1 MKPYFLNFAVIIAA
15 VFFFAACSADEIPS
29 AAKKSS
35 AADGKNIV
43 ILKTSKGKIKIKLLP
58 EKAPVTVKNFLT
70 YVDDGFYDN
79 TVFHRVI
86 PNFVIQGGGY
96 SPDMTKKTTRP
107 PIKNEADNG
116 LKNRRATLSMART
129 SAVNSATSQFFINL
143 KDNDYLDHSDRSFG
157 YAVFAEVIAGM
168 DVVDKIA
175 GVRTGTAPMRD
186 CPVEPVIIKTAER
199 VKSSK

>member
-1 MKPYFLNFAVIIAA
+1 MKPYFLNLAVIIAA
-15 VFFFAACSADEIPS
+15 VFFFAACAADEPPS
-29 AAKKSS
+29 AAEKSS
-35 AADGKNIV
+35 AAAGKNIV
-43 ILKTSKGKIKIKLLP
+43 ILETSKGKIKIKLFP
-58 EKAPVTVKNFLT
+58 EKAPETVKNFLA

-96 SPDMTKKTTRP
+96 SPDMTKKETRP

-143 KDNDYLDHSDRSFG
+143 KDNDYLDHSDRGFG

-168 DVVDKIA
+168 DVVDTIA
-175 GVRTGTAPMRD
+175 RVRTGTSPMRD

-199 VKSSK
+199 MK